1 MLQKVCQSVHFR
13 FQIGHVGPILAPS
26 WRSWAPSS
34 PILPPRWVPRGI
46 QKGGKKAFVLQPP
59 AKPPKD
65 PQEAP
70 KMPQKAR
77 SMLPNVPKSIPKCS
91 KNPTHCNHYPTLHT
105 VRQFLFI
112 SSSPPGL
119 TSFLLSALSGPLLYS
134 NVQLSNSLRATSRD
148 CAETEN

>member
-70 KMPQKAR
+70 KMP
-77 SMLPNVPKSIPKCS
+77 PNSTINAAKCS
-91 KNPTHCNHYPTLHT
+91 KIDPKMYQKSNALQSLSDPTYSST
-105 VRQFLFI
+105 VSVYLLI
-112 SSSPPGL
+112 STWIDLVSSFGAFRSLAVQVYLYIQAASQHPPPC
-119 TSFLLSALSGPLLYS
+119 LS
-134 NVQLSNSLRATSRD
+134 
-148 CAETEN
+148 